1 MPLLP
6 PWPPDLVPTRRTAE
20 FTATTIPAGLRRA
33 HSTRAGTWARL
44 HVLEGRLRFRDPLAG
59 SERDLGPGVHAVNH
73 PERLHEVAPLGPV
86 RFFVEFLA
94 QP

>member
-1 MPLLP
+1 MPPPP

-20 FTATTIPAGLRRA
+20 FTETTIPAGLLRA

-44 HVLEGRLRFRDPLAG
+44 HVLEGQLLFREPLPGA
-59 SERDLGPGVHAVNH
+59 ERKLGPGIHAVIH
-73 PERLHEVAPLGPV
+73 PEREHQVAPLGPV

-94 QP
+94 RP